1 MAKAILYLEDGT
13 AFEGQAISSDGE
25 SAGEVVFNTA
35 MTGYQ
40 EILTDPSYA
49 GQIVVMTYPL
59 IGNYGVNDED
69 VESDHIYVKGFV
81 VKEFCRHHSN
91 YRATKS
97 LIDYLKENRI
107 LAIEGVDTRA
117 LTRHLRVRGAM
128 KAIISTQDFDP
139 KSLAR
144 KLQSLP
150 SMEGSDWVKEVT
162 AKRKYIWNA
171 SGDSSDVPLARKS
184 ESRPTLKMARREG
197 QAVKYKVAAI
207 DCGMKRNILRI
218 LGSLDCEVHV
228 FPANASVKDINAI
241 HPDGLFISNGPG
253 DPAAVSCVIDTV
265 RQCVGKLPIFG
276 ICLGHQIL
284 GLALGGKTYKMKFGH
299 HGANHPVKDTLGN
312 RIGITSQNHG
322 FCVDI
327 GSLSA
332 ADVEMVDMNLN
343 DKTLEGMRHK
353 KFPVLSFQHHPEAAP
368 GPRDAQY
375 LFKYFIEMM
384 DQHAEKR

>member
-69 VESDHIYVKGFV
+69 AESGHIYVKGFV

-97 LIDYLKENRI
+97 LIDYLKENKV

-128 KAIISTQDFDP
+128 KAIISTKDFDP
-139 KSLAR
+139 KSLER
-144 KLQSLP
+144 KLQALP

-162 AKRKYIWNA
+162 VKKKYVWNA
-171 SGDSSDVPLARKS
+171 SGDRGQGSGVRK
-184 ESRPTLKMARREG
+184 E
-197 QAVKYKVAAI
+197 QATKYKVAAI
-207 DCGMKRNILRI
+207 DCGIKRNILRI
-218 LGSLDCEVHV
+218 LESLGCEVHV
-228 FPANASVKDINAI
+228 FPAGAGVQDINAI

-253 DPAAVSCVIDTV
+253 DPAAVTSVIETV

-284 GLALGGKTYKMKFGH
+284 GLALGGKQDKLKFGH
-299 HGANHPVKDTLGN
+299 HGANHPVKDLLGN

-332 ADVEMVDMNLN
+332 TDVEMVDMNLN

-375 LFKYFIEMM
+375 LFGYFIEMM
-384 DQHAEKR
+384 EHAKQKKS

>member
-25 SAGEVVFNTA
+25 SAGEIVFNTA

-59 IGNYGVNDED
+59 IGNYGINNED

-97 LIDYLKENRI
+97 LIDYLQENKI

-128 KAIISTQDFDP
+128 KGIISTADFDS

-144 KLQSLP
+144 KLAALP

-162 AKRKYIWNA
+162 TSKKYVWN
-171 SGDSSDVPLARKS
+171 DVPKRDTRY
-184 ESRPTLKMARREG
+184 EIRDT
-197 QAVKYKVAAI
+197 KYRVAAI

-218 LGSLDCEVHV
+218 LESLGCAVHV
-228 FPANASVKDINAI
+228 FPADATVKDINAI

-253 DPAAVSCVIDTV
+253 DPAAVTSVIETV

-284 GLALGGKTYKMKFGH
+284 GLALGGKTYKLKFGH
-299 HGANHPVKDTLGN
+299 HGANHPVKDLLGN

-327 GSLSA
+327 ASLSPS
-332 ADVEMVDMNLN
+332 DVEMVDMNLN

-353 KFPVLSFQHHPEAAP
+353 RFPVLSFQHHPEAAP

-384 DQHAEKR
+384 QRHQDTRSQSHP